1 MEYAETLK
9 WAGVYL
15 GLWLLAGLL
24 GGIVV
29 VAGIALGGLAGVGA
43 YQLTPFSLRLTLY
56 PTAGLVVILLG
67 LVVFKIGSTA
77 ALVHV
82 VVSATESRL
91 PEALDTEGIK
101 SDILSVLD
109 GRLAEMHDDL
119 RETRRFVS
127 GGSDTDND
135 GFEFE

>member
-9 WAGVYL
+9 WTGVYL

-29 VAGIALGGLAGVGA
+29 VVGIAIGGLAGLGA
-43 YQLTPFSLRLTLY
+43 YQMTPLSLRLALY
-56 PTAGLVVILLG
+56 PNGGLVVIALG
-67 LVVFKIGSTA
+67 LVVFKVGSTA

-82 VVSATESRL
+82 IVSATEDRL
-91 PEALDTEGIK
+91 PAALDTEGIK

-109 GRLAEMHDDL
+109 DRLAEMHGDL
-119 RETRRFVS
+119 REVKRGLHGAS
-127 GGSDTDND
+127 GGND
-135 GFEFE
+135 ERFEFE